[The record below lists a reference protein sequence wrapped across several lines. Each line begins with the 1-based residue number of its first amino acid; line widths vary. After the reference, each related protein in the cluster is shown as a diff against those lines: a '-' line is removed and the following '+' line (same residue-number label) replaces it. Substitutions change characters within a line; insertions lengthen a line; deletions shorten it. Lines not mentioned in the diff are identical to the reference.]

1 MYTRPITTKLLKN
14 AAVSAVA
21 ECLKLGVALE
31 SRKGHQGLVPVGALR
46 KDYELYVPNF
56 AGFSGQICLKDA
68 GRQASKPDAA
78 SNCCNAKARPGQRR
92 K

>member
-1 MYTRPITTKLLKN
+1 M
-14 AAVSAVA
+14 
-21 ECLKLGVALE
+21 KLGVALE

-56 AGFSGQICLKDA
+56 AGFSGKICLKDVR
-68 GRQASKPDAA
+68 RQASKPDAA
-78 SNCCNAKARPGQRR
+78 CDCCDAEARPGQRR